1 MSKISVSSLLVMKI
15 ILGSIL
21 MSLALY
27 YINFPD
33 DVLLDRFQIV
43 EQFITE
49 DENNFYNKLSIRR
62 AEIFN
67 KNECFG
73 RYNLC
78 ENDLTKTG
86 YFISEEGPCDN
97 SWLGLWSGKYGIKS
111 RDDFLFMPLIQD
123 HIMKELSTIYYKNI
137 YYYQLDQYID
147 HLLVTPTGLIAVM
160 NLYGSLEILNF
171 FHGKSKLDKNIQ
183 HDLKEFAKYKI
194 TTFDSY
200 DYGRNNAI
208 VNLLLEQKCFS
219 NKM

>member
-33 DVLLDRFQIV
+33 DVLLDRFQIA

-111 RDDFLFMPLIQD
+111 RNDFLFMPLIQD

-147 HLLVTPTGLIAVM
+147 HLLVTPTSLIAVM

-219 NKM
+219 NRM

>member
-1 MSKISVSSLLVMKI
+1 MSKISGSSLLVMKI

-97 SWLGLWSGKYGIKS
+97 SWLGLWSGQYGIKS

-147 HLLVTPTGLIAVM
+147 HLLVTPTSLIAVM

-200 DYGRNNAI
+200 DYRRNNAI